1 VTSSPTL
8 RSGFFASISM
18 RAAFSTSSLS
28 GRMRIGTSNLLR
40 SQTCVLA
47 CCSSV
52 LVGKERNTGP
62 HGGVDANLSPR
73 RVVSAIASVDCAC
86 QNHLVIGSV
95 ISS

>member
-1 VTSSPTL
+1 ML
-8 RSGFFASISM
+8 ISGFCASISM

-40 SQTCVLA
+40 SQTCALA
-47 CCSSV
+47 RPSSV
-52 LVGKERNTGP
+52 LVGSDRNTGP
-62 HGGVDANLSPR
+62 HGGVEANFKPR
-73 RVVSAIASVDCAC
+73 RVVSAIAAVDCAC